1 MKHSIGR
8 HGLRPNVTPRLLY
21 VHPVQALQQ
30 KLNMAVSTMAK
41 VVAALENRAMLGP
54 AAFLSATRRP
64 IRMEGP
70 AQLTLSDSRVRNDSR
85 KTPPTG

>member
-41 VVAALENRAMLGP
+41 VVAPWKIVPCWDRL
-54 AAFLSATRRP
+54 LSYQRP
-64 IRMEGP
+64 EG
-70 AQLTLSDSRVRNDSR
+70 R
-85 KTPPTG
+85 